1 MLDARATDE
10 VLLAES
16 FERDVQGLS
25 PAERRAELLVGAAFV
40 AATIVLL
47 LASGGRGDWHALPA
61 LCALAAMALAMHARF
76 DVGSGFTPPTQIA
89 VVPLLFSAPPAAVP
103 LLTALALALAR
114 VPDVARGDVRPS
126 RLALSLG
133 NSWFAVG
140 PAVVLLVYG
149 DPGPLSASPGLVGAL
164 LLAQFGVDFAVS
176 YVRERMIRPT
186 TVRAELRL
194 AAPVYAVDLAL
205 APVGVL
211 AALAVERESWAVLCL
226 LPLLALFAVFARE
239 RRGRLTHMLELN
251 SAYRGTALA
260 LGDVVQADDG
270 YTGEHS
276 RGVVALATEVGR
288 RLGLRPEQ
296 IRNLEF
302 GALLHD
308 VGKVAIPKSIINKPG
323 KLDPD
328 EWTLV
333 KTHTIEGQRMLD
345 RIGGFMAEVGLVI
358 RSHHERW
365 DGSGYPDGLA
375 GEAIP
380 IEARVITACD
390 SWNAMRTDRPYRTAM
405 SVEAA
410 REEMR
415 RNSGTQF
422 DPACVA
428 ALLVITAGETEA
440 GLLAAPTAA

>member
-1 MLDARATDE
+1 
-10 VLLAES
+10 
-16 FERDVQGLS
+16 
-25 PAERRAELLVGAAFV
+25 VGAAFA
-40 AATIVLL
+40 AATVALL

-76 DVGSGFTPPTQIA
+76 DVGSGFTPPTQVA
-89 VVPLLFSAPPAAVP
+89 FVPLLFSAPPAAVP

-140 PAVVLLVYG
+140 PAVVLLAFG
-149 DPGPLSASPGLVGAL
+149 DPGPLSASPGLIGAL

-186 TVRAELRL
+186 TVRVELRL
-194 AAPVYAVDLAL
+194 AAPVYGVDLAL

-211 AALAVERESWAVLCL
+211 AALAVERQSWAVLCL
-226 LPLLALFAVFARE
+226 LPLLGLFAVFARE

-260 LGDVVQADDG
+260 LGDVVQADDD

-276 RGVVALATEVGR
+276 RGVVTLATEVGR
-288 RLGLRPEQ
+288 RLGLGPEQ

-323 KLDPD
+323 KLDPE
-328 EWTLV
+328 EWTIV

-345 RIGGFMAEVGLVI
+345 RIGGFMADVGRII

-365 DGSGYPDGLA
+365 DGEGYPDGLA

-380 IEARVITACD
+380 LEARIITACD
-390 SWNAMRTDRPYRTAM
+390 SWNAMRTDRSYRSAM

-410 REEMR
+410 REELR
-415 RNSGTQF
+415 RNAGTQF
-422 DPACVA
+422 DPACAA
-428 ALLVITAGETEA
+428 ALLAVTAGEVGA
-440 GLLAAPTAA
+440 GELPAPAAA